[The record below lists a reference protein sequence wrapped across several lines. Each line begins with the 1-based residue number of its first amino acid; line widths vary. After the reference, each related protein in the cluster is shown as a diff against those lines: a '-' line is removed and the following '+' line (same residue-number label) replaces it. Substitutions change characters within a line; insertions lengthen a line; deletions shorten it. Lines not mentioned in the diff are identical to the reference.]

1 MIARTRDNVFL
12 GHPAGLGWLAGSEF
26 WERFSYYGM
35 QALLVLYM
43 THQLLTPGHVDH
55 VLGFGA
61 FQRLLETIN
70 GRALSGEALASATY
84 GFYAG
89 FVYLTPIAGG
99 LIADRWLGKTAT
111 VTIGASLMALGHFL
125 MAFDV
130 SFVLA
135 LACLLIG
142 VGCFKGNIAAQVG
155 DLYADDDPRR
165 ADAYQ
170 IYYLAIQVAVIVSPF
185 ICGTLGE
192 SVGWHWGFGAA
203 GVGMLIGLLVYLK
216 GRHALAKEK
225 LRGKERVARP
235 KMTRRDRNAVILLV
249 LLIPVLA
256 LSLVGNQ
263 EIFNAYLVWAE
274 KNFQLVFFGHTM
286 PITWML
292 AVDAFVSTALIAA
305 SVLFWRWFGRHWTE
319 PDELT
324 KITIGVGIAALA
336 PAVLALASFM
346 VRETGHPVSL
356 GWAVAFH
363 AVNDLGFANMLP
375 VGLALYSR
383 AAPKGLEG
391 VMIAIYYLQL
401 FLGNLLTGFLGGLLD
416 TMSAVNFWLL
426 HVGVMLASAALLIVV
441 RLFWGEVLAPSY
453 EPHPGTVA

>member
-1 MIARTRDNVFL
+1 MSAHTSDTVFL

-61 FQRLLETIN
+61 FRWLLETMY
-70 GRALSGEALASATY
+70 GRALSGVALASATY

-111 VTIGASLMALGHFL
+111 VTIGACLMALGHFL
-125 MAFDV
+125 MAFDA

-135 LACLLIG
+135 LLCLLIG

-155 DLYADDDPRR
+155 DLYAEDDPRR
-165 ADAYQ
+165 ADAFQ
-170 IYYLAIQVAVIVSPF
+170 VYYIAIQVSVIVSPF
-185 ICGTLGE
+185 VCGTLGE

-203 GVGMLIGLLVYLK
+203 GVGMLIGLLVYLA
-216 GRHALAKEK
+216 GRYALPKEK
-225 LRGKERVARP
+225 LRGAARLARP
-235 KMTRRDRNAVILLV
+235 KMTRRDRNALILLV
-249 LLIPVLA
+249 LLVPVIA
-256 LSLVGNQ
+256 LSLVGNM
-263 EIFNAYLVWAE
+263 EIFDAYLVWAE
-274 KNFQLVFFGHTM
+274 KNLQLVFFGHTM

-305 SVLFWRWFGRHWTE
+305 SVVFWRWFGRHWTE
-319 PDELT
+319 PDEIT
-324 KITIGVGIAALA
+324 KITIGVCIASLA
-336 PAVLALASFM
+336 PAVLALASFV
-346 VRETGHPVSL
+346 VRQTGHPVSL
-356 GWAVAFH
+356 AWAVAFH
-363 AVNDLGFANMLP
+363 VVNDLGFANLLP
-375 VGLALYSR
+375 VVLALYSR

-391 VMIAIYYLQL
+391 MMIAVSYLQL
-401 FLGNLLTGFLGGLLD
+401 FLANLLTGYLGGLLNAM
-416 TMSAVNFWLL
+416 TGVNFWLL
-426 HVGVMLASAALLIVV
+426 HVAIMLVSAALLIVA
-441 RLFWGEVLAPSY
+441 RFFWGGILAPAY
-453 EPHPGTVA
+453 EPPA